1 MTRTRGLAA
10 LVAASVALGG
20 CGGAGGDKPLS
31 PSSGSPPAQKQSR
44 LTRGEY
50 PAMREWILDEGSS
63 AASQRQ
69 ICERLDAAP
78 DTPVIRATRNACER
92 TLSVLID
99 IEDLPSHTRSD
110 VESECPDGGHEC
122 RAGLL
127 RPYGT
132 QFEKIKRVYTTYY
145 RDVAA
150 VMKAGP
156 CRAALAPPGE
166 LAKLDRYIAEF
177 ERAVDEFAEGN
188 EEPLDEFFADEDD
201 DDIDDP
207 TPCRPA

>member
-1 MTRTRGLAA
+1 MTRARALGV

-20 CGGAGGDKPLS
+20 CGSAGSDKPLS
-31 PSSGSPPAQKQSR
+31 SSSASPSAQRQST

-50 PAMREWILDEGSS
+50 PAMREWILEEGSS
-63 AASQRQ
+63 AAGQRQ

-78 DTPVIRATRNACER
+78 DTPVIRATRNACDR

-110 VESECPDGGHEC
+110 VESECPDGGYEC
-122 RAGLL
+122 RARLL

-145 RDVAA
+145 RDIAA
-150 VMKAGP
+150 SMKAGP
-156 CRAALAPPGE
+156 CRAALAPRGE
-166 LAKLDRYIAEF
+166 LAKLDRYIEEF
-177 ERAVDEFAEGN
+177 KRAVDEFAEGN
-188 EEPLDEFFADEDD
+188 ERPLDEFFADEDD

-207 TPCRPA
+207 TACRPA